1 MKLETVSYF
10 TILLFYCIYDQLNV
24 ALMSIRDDSHIYC
37 IIKNLTEGL
46 SAMYTVKMNALYLIK
61 KLWQQ
66 ITSNIIN

>member
-24 ALMSIRDDSHIYC
+24 ALMSIRDDIYW

-46 SAMYTVKMNALYLIK
+46 SAMYTVKNNVLYLIK
-61 KLWQQ
+61 KLWKQL
-66 ITSNIIN
+66 TSNISN